1 MTTALIVGGDRIQS
15 IRQVLANHGVTRTYH
30 WSGRKVGDVRKVI
43 PSDTQLIVLIT
54 DWVSHNIL
62 HHIKKSATKRGVR
75 IIYSKN
81 AGNVLGARLIAEHE
95 VVEQEGACMGNL
107 MSRFLCQSVQVL
119 RINYLSKLIIQE

>member
-1 MTTALIVGGDRIQS
+1 MTTALIVGGDSIQS
-15 IRQVLANHGVTRTYH
+15 IRQVLANLGVTRTYH

-54 DWVSHNIL
+54 DWVSHNIQ
-62 HHIKKSATKRGVR
+62 HHIKQSATKRGVR

-81 AGNVLGARLIAEHE
+81 AASALVARLVAERE
-95 VVEQEGACMGNL
+95 VAEQEGACMESF
-107 MSRFLCQSVQVL
+107 MARFLCQWARVI